1 VTARP
6 VACAAVAALVCAGLT
21 SWGCGNSHIKSQR
34 RDLSRVTPVELAAPT
49 KYEGDVRTARVRV
62 WADSDHRGQSARW
75 RRRIA
80 DEIDYANQLL
90 VPMLGLRLEIT
101 EIGPWDRHE
110 PGAPLRETLTDLAAH
125 DDGDGVHFV
134 IGLTSALSMVSTDQ
148 HELGMAE
155 VLSKYIVLRGFSDI
169 EERKAFERRYPDIE
183 AEREEVLDARRRHKQ
198 TVVLLHEIGHSLGA
212 IHEQEQGWIMH
223 PSYEAEQSSISDRNR
238 EIMLIAA
245 AERVK
250 PEPAQD
256 LLAMQEKIL
265 SAVEASNWGGW
276 VAVERDE
283 LVALLRSHIEAAK
296 AGSAAPPVP
305 QAISGQYRRAEQL
318 LAQNKPR
325 DAWTEL
331 EPLLAAYPGNATI
344 RLLACRVRIGE
355 HGPAHA
361 ETTKVC
367 DRAIELAPGDPAP
380 YIVLAAALYKNKD
393 ATAARKRLA
402 EASERVGNLGEA
414 APAAWLEIASAHQA
428 MGDISRAEQ
437 ALARA
442 GVADH
447 PIKIWATR
455 LRARYGVPPDGKKF
469 KLSPDD
475 EWAYVA
481 AVRGI
486 LDLTY
491 ANKLGEA
498 ATAARKA
505 EARWPRAPGILAARC
520 DLAFRQG
527 RAGEAQGHCKAAIAA
542 YPGTAWAHYL
552 LGVLILRGAN
562 TKAGIESLQ
571 RAIATDPDLAQAW
584 RALGKAYER
593 SGDKAALE
601 QLRRDYLGRFQ
612 QALP

>member
-1 VTARP
+1 VIARP
-6 VACAAVAALVCAGLT
+6 VAAVAALAVCLGLT
-21 SWGCGNSHIKSQR
+21 TWGCANSHIKSQR

-49 KYEGDVRTARVRV
+49 KFEGDVRTAKVRV

-90 VPMLGLRLEIT
+90 VPMLGLRLEIA

-110 PGAPLRETLTDLAAH
+110 PGASLRETLTDLAAH
-125 DDGDGVHFV
+125 DNGDGVHFV

-212 IHEQEQGWIMH
+212 IHEQEAGWIMH
-223 PSYEAEQSSISDRNR
+223 PIYGPEASAISDRNR
-238 EIMLIAA
+238 DIMLIAA
-245 AERVK
+245 TERVK
-250 PEPAQD
+250 PVPAQD
-256 LLAMQEKIL
+256 PLAMQEKIL
-265 SAVEASNWGGW
+265 SSVEASNWGGW
-276 VAVERDE
+276 IASERDE
-283 LVALLRSHIEAAK
+283 LVALLRSHIEASKSGA
-296 AGSAAPPVP
+296 AAPPVP
-305 QAISGQYRRAEQL
+305 QAISAQYRRAEQL
-318 LAQNKPR
+318 LAQQKPR

-344 RLLACRVRIGE
+344 RLLACRVRIHE
-355 HGPAHA
+355 HGPSHA
-361 ETTKVC
+361 ETAKVC

-380 YIVLAAALYKNKD
+380 YIVLAAALYRSKD
-393 ATAARKRLA
+393 APGARKRLA
-402 EASERVGNLGEA
+402 EASERVGNLGDEA
-414 APAAWLEIASAHQA
+414 PRAWLEIATAHQA

-437 ALARA
+437 AVSKA

-447 PIKIWATR
+447 PIKQWAAR
-455 LRARYGVPPDGKKF
+455 LRARYGVPPDGKRF
-469 KLSPDD
+469 KLAPDD
-475 EWAYVA
+475 EAAYVA
-481 AVRGI
+481 AVRNI

-520 DLAFRQG
+520 DLTFRQG
-527 RAGEAQGHCKAAIAA
+527 RAGEAQGHCKAAIAG

-552 LGVLILRGAN
+552 LGVLILRGSN

-612 QALP
+612 QVLP

>member
-1 VTARP
+1 VIARL
-6 VACAAVAALVCAGLT
+6 AVAVVLCLATAAC
-21 SWGCGNSHIKSQR
+21 SSSHIKNQR
-34 RDLSRVTPVELAAPT
+34 RDLSKVTPVELAAPT
-49 KYEGDVRTARVRV
+49 KYEGDVRTAKVRV

-90 VPMLGLRLEIT
+90 VPMLGLRLEVT

-110 PGAPLRETLTDLAAH
+110 PGASLRETLTDLAAH
-125 DDGDGVHFV
+125 DNGDGVHFV

-183 AEREEVLDARRRHKQ
+183 EEREEVLDARRRHKQ

-212 IHEQEQGWIMH
+212 IHEQESGWIMH
-223 PSYEAEQSSISDRNR
+223 PSYEPEQGAISDRNR

-250 PEPAQD
+250 PVEAQD
-256 LLAMQEKIL
+256 LVAMQEKIL
-265 SAVEASNWGGW
+265 RAVEASNWGGW

-296 AGSAAPPVP
+296 QGSAAPPVP
-305 QAISGQYRRAEQL
+305 AAISAQYGKAEQL
-318 LAQNKPR
+318 LGQGKPR
-325 DAWTEL
+325 EAWTEL

-344 RLLACRVRIGE
+344 RLLACRVRIAE
-355 HGPAHA
+355 HGPTHA
-361 ETTKVC
+361 EATKVC
-367 DRAIELAPGDPAP
+367 ERAIELAPGDPAP
-380 YIVLAAALYKNKD
+380 YLVLAAALYRNKD
-393 ATAARKRLA
+393 APAARKRLA
-402 EASERVGNLGEA
+402 EASERVGNLGED
-414 APAAWLEIASAHQA
+414 APRAWLEIATAHQA
-428 MGDISRAEQ
+428 MGDITRAEQ
-437 ALARA
+437 AIAKA
-442 GVADH
+442 GAADH
-447 PIKIWATR
+447 PIAVWAKR
-455 LRARYGVPPDGKKF
+455 VRARYGVPPDGKKF
-469 KLSPDD
+469 KLGPDD
-475 EWAYVA
+475 EADYVV
-481 AVRGI
+481 AVRTI

-491 ANKLGEA
+491 AGKLAEA
-498 ATAARKA
+498 TLAARKA
-505 EARWPRAPGILAARC
+505 EARWPRAPGVLAARC
-520 DLAFRQG
+520 DLVFRQG
-527 RAGEAQGHCKAAIAA
+527 RAGEAQGHCKAAIAGYA
-542 YPGTAWAHYL
+542 GTAWAHYL
-552 LGVLILRGAN
+552 LGVIILRGSN
-562 TKAGIESLQ
+562 TAAGIASLQ
-571 RAIATDPDLAQAW
+571 RAIAADPDLAQAW